1 MGKRWCCLFLSVVLL
16 LTGCTGV
23 QGSVEP
29 EQTIKQEPESKEQVT
44 EEVHIVEQP
53 VLTGEISFELPVSMV
68 RAMVD
73 RNGYVMDRE
82 KNVLF
87 LGDNITGDFRVIREN
102 DWEVVYT
109 GTIQKSAAGADTRY
123 ISIGIGDFSEV
134 TEPGNYYIEHDQI
147 GRSYT
152 FSISETAYEPIFQ
165 GLLQNILTELPA
177 TEKVTAAD
185 ICDVSFG
192 LHSMML
198 ALQCHGA
205 LFEKDNN
212 LVMQLL
218 ELAEWLISFQDEA
231 TGSMFENYMAT
242 AAFCGVLTQSA
253 DAFGKYDVN
262 VSKQFTAAAKKA
274 WTWMEKNPEMAKE
287 YPSAQFYAATQLY
300 KSEGS
305 WSYKATIEKYL
316 QSRTKKVTEDK
327 FAFYGSVIY
336 LNTIKGTDRDLCT
349 QIMQELVDG
358 TEEISM
364 KVKENPYLVY
374 SNDMEHNLQKMLLIC
389 FVDYI
394 TPSNE
399 YAVIIENT
407 LHYLLGRNET
417 GSRCLNESGAWI
429 ASEVTEER
437 TLEWNGILLFCL
449 SDLLN
454 ASADEVD

>member
-1 MGKRWCCLFLSVVLL
+1 MEKKLLCLFLAMAML
-16 LTGCTGV
+16 LTGCV
-23 QGSVEP
+23 GSKSAETEP
-29 EQTIKQEPESKEQVT
+29 VTKLEQETKEQVV

-53 VLTGEISFELPVSMV
+53 VLAGEISFELPVSMV
-68 RAMVD
+68 RAMID
-73 RNGYVMDRE
+73 RNGYLPDRE

-87 LGDNITGDFRVIREN
+87 LGENITGDFRVIREN
-102 DWEVVYT
+102 DWEIVYT
-109 GTIQKSAAGADTRY
+109 GTIQNGEFQGEASLVN
-123 ISIGIGDFSEV
+123 IGFGDFSEV
-134 TEPGNYYIEHDQI
+134 TEPGSYYIEQDRI

-152 FSISETAYEPIFQ
+152 FTISETAYEPLFQ
-165 GLLQNILTELPA
+165 GLLQNILSELPQSDQV
-177 TEKVTAAD
+177 EAAD

-192 LHSMML
+192 MHSMML
-198 ALQCHGA
+198 ALQYHGA

-218 ELAEWLISFQDEA
+218 ELAEWLISFQDET
-231 TGSMFENYMAT
+231 TGSMFEDYEAT
-242 AAFCGVLTQSA
+242 AAFCGVLIQSA
-253 DAFGKYDVN
+253 DTFGKYDAN

-274 WTWMEKNPEMAKE
+274 WTWMEKNPEMAME
-287 YPSAQFYAATQLY
+287 YATAQFYAATQLY
-300 KSEGS
+300 KTEGILG
-305 WSYKATIEKYL
+305 YKTIIEKYL
-316 QSRTKKVTEDK
+316 QSRTKKITEDK

-336 LNTIKGTDRDLCT
+336 LNTIQGTDRDLCT
-349 QIMQELVDG
+349 RIMQELVDG

-374 SNDMEHNLQKMLLIC
+374 SDDMEQNLQKMLLIC

-399 YAVIIENT
+399 YAVILENT

-417 GSRCLNESGAWI
+417 GNVYLNEAGMWL
-429 ASEVTEER
+429 ASDLTAEK